1 MRVAFDVSV
10 LIRLSLGSV
19 LIAKLIR
26 LANQGVFTVLTTDIL
41 LDEFKRTASK
51 PRLATHLRR
60 AVHDELIEF
69 LGEEGEVVQLMQ
81 PFPVCRDKEDE
92 YLLALARDG
101 RADFLITNDQDLLS
115 QQRIGQCEI
124 VTPEAFS
131 TCVGN
136 QKPAN

>member
-10 LIRLSLGSV
+10 LIRLSLGST

-41 LDEFKRTASK
+41 LDELRRTASK
-51 PRLATHLRR
+51 PRLVAHLHR
-60 AVHDELIEF
+60 AAHDELIEF
-69 LGEEGEVVQLMQ
+69 LGEEGDAVQLNP

-92 YLLALARDG
+92 YLLALALDG
-101 RADFLITNDQDLLS
+101 RADFLVTNDQDLLS
-115 QQRIGQCEI
+115 QLRIGQCEI

-131 TCVGN
+131 RRVGS

>member
-10 LIRLSLGSV
+10 LIRLSLGSS

-26 LANQGVFTVLTTDIL
+26 LANQGVFTILTTDIL
-41 LDEFKRTASK
+41 LDELKRTASK
-51 PRLATHLRR
+51 PRLAGHIRR
-60 AVHDELIEF
+60 VAHDELMEF
-69 LGEEGEVVQLMQ
+69 LGEEGEAVQLVP
-81 PFPVCRDKEDE
+81 PFPLCRDKEDE

-101 RADFLITNDQDLLS
+101 RADFLVTNDQDLLS

-131 TCVGN
+131 QRIGD
-136 QKPAN
+136 QKPTN